1 MSTRREALVIGA
13 GVVGMTTA
21 YALARRGLAVT
32 IVDAADEPARG
43 ASFANGAQLSYVYTD
58 ALASTGLLRQMPRLL
73 VAADP
78 AFRLHPSIDPDFLR
92 WGLAFLRNCTGDR
105 FRTHTLEGL
114 RLGLE
119 SRAAMHAL
127 LERHPLQFGH
137 ATAGK
142 LQLIGNHG
150 ALRAAR
156 RLVRLKREGGAEQH
170 VLSPRDAVRLEPAL
184 AGRAEGLSGVI
195 YSPQEEV
202 GDPYLFCRGLL
213 ATLTSDYGVQVRF
226 GTSVR
231 AVERVNGHAAIAL
244 DGGERIE
251 AERIAVC
258 TGAETPRLLK
268 ETGMSVPI
276 WPMKGYSITAAP
288 GPQAPRVSITD
299 AARRLVFCRL
309 NGSVRVAG
317 LADLGAR
324 TPEVSP
330 NRLATL
336 IEAARAALP
345 GAIDHERISASW
357 CGLRPMTPSS
367 LPIIRREQG
376 GITLNVGHGALGW
389 TYAMGAAER
398 AAALVMEGAT

>member
-1 MSTRREALVIGA
+1 MSSRREALVIGA
-13 GVVGMTTA
+13 GVIGMTTA

-32 IVDAADEPARG
+32 IVDAAPEPARG

-58 ALASTGLLRQMPRLL
+58 ALASPGLLRQLPRLL

-78 AFRLHPSIDPDFLR
+78 AFRLRPSADPDFLR
-92 WGLAFLRNCTGDR
+92 WGLAFLRNCTDER
-105 FRTHTLEGL
+105 FRAHTMAGLE
-114 RLGLE
+114 LGLE
-119 SRAAMHAL
+119 SRLAMHAL
-127 LERHPLQFGH
+127 LERHPLQFAH

-142 LQLIGNHG
+142 LHLISGHG

-184 AGRAEGLSGVI
+184 AGRATALSGVI

-213 ATLTSDYGVQVRF
+213 AMLTRDYGVAVRF
-226 GTSVR
+226 GTAVR
-231 AVERVNGHAAIAL
+231 AVERVNGHAAAAL

-251 AERIAVC
+251 AERIAIC
-258 TGAETPRLLK
+258 TGAETPQLLK
-268 ETGMSVPI
+268 GTGIRAPI

-288 GPQAPRVSITD
+288 GPEAPRVSITD
-299 AARRLVFCRL
+299 VARRLVFCRL
-309 NGSVRVAG
+309 NGSVRIAG
-317 LADLGAR
+317 LADLGTRDTA
-324 TPEVSP
+324 VSP
-330 NRLATL
+330 RRLARL
-336 IEAARAALP
+336 VEAARSSLP
-345 GAIDHERISASW
+345 GAIDYDRIGSSW

-376 GITLNVGHGALGW
+376 GIVLNVGHGTLGW
-389 TYAMGAAER
+389 TFAMGAAER
-398 AAALVMEGAT
+398 AADLAMERAA